1 MKKAQLKN
9 RIAVA
14 NKQKKAD
21 LVIRHASIVN
31 VFTKSLT
38 AGDVAIS
45 DGVIVGIGDYEGV
58 KEIDASGK
66 FIAPGL
72 IDAHV
77 HIESSMVTPQQFS
90 QIVLPHGVTTVITD
104 PHEIANVSG
113 TAGLEFMLKDAESA
127 LLDIKMMLP
136 SCVPSTPFENAGA
149 RLSAEDLSPF
159 VERDQVLGLAEVM
172 DFPAVLNGDG
182 AMLDKLLLSRQIDG
196 HAAGL
201 TENDI
206 NVYGTAGILTDH
218 ECVTKEQMLARIE
231 RGLYVMLREGS
242 VAKDLDALLEGV
254 TEQNAH
260 RCLFCTDDK
269 HLDDLIDEGS
279 VDYNVRTAI
288 QSGLHP
294 ITAISMATLN
304 AAQCFGLRQKGAIAP
319 GYDADFLL
327 LDSLEDFIIAEVYKA
342 GQLAAQ
348 NGLYVGPATEDSDSS
363 SVRDTVRIAE
373 LSTNSLQI
381 PMGTSTT
388 AHIIGINPNKLITE
402 HLIEETPVVD
412 GFFMSNPA
420 QDLLKIAVVER
431 HRATGNIGLGIIKG
445 LGLQNGAIAT
455 TVAHD
460 SHNVIVVGT
469 NDEDMLAAIEALDQL
484 QGGLVV
490 VQNGEVLASLSLP
503 IAGLMSGEPFSAVYD
518 QLKKLDDSLVQLGAP
533 THFNAFLTLSFMSLP
548 VIPHLKLT
556 DRGLFDVASFRHI
569 SVPVPVHHTIQFN
582 RQKMTE
588 NVDVTEF

>member
-9 RIAVA
+9 RIDAA

-21 LVIRHASIVN
+21 LVIRNASIVN

-38 AGDVAIS
+38 SGDVAIS
-45 DGVIVGIGDYEGV
+45 DGMIVGIGEYEGIR
-58 KEIDASGK
+58 EIDASGK

-90 QIVLPHGVTTVITD
+90 QVVLPHGVTTVITD

-113 TAGLEFMLKDAESA
+113 TAGLEFMLKDSEST
-127 LLDIKMMLP
+127 LLDIRLMLP
-136 SCVPSTPFENAGA
+136 SCVPCTPFENAGA
-149 RLSAEDLSPF
+149 SLSAEDLAPF
-159 VERDQVLGLAEVM
+159 LYRDRVLGLAEVM
-172 DFPAVLNGDG
+172 DFPAVLRGDD
-182 AMLDKLLLSRQIDG
+182 AMLDKLLLNQQIDG

-218 ECVTKEQMLARIE
+218 ECVSKEEMVARLE

-242 VAKDLDALLEGV
+242 VAKNLHALLEGV
-254 TEQNAH
+254 TEQNAQ

-269 HLDDLIDEGS
+269 HLDDLIEEGS

-288 QSGLHP
+288 SQGLHP
-294 ITAISMATLN
+294 VTAISMASLN

-327 LDSLEDFIIAEVYKA
+327 LDSLEEFKIAEVYK
-342 GQLAAQ
+342 GGILAAKD
-348 NGLYVGPATEDSDSS
+348 GRYVGPVLEHSETA
-363 SVRDTVRIAE
+363 SVRDTVRIAD
-373 LSTNSLQI
+373 LSIGDLQI
-381 PMGTSTT
+381 PMGNNTT
-388 AHIIGINPNKLITE
+388 AHIIGINPNNLITE
-402 HLIEETPVVD
+402 HLIEEAPVAD
-412 GFFMSNPA
+412 GFFVSDTA
-420 QDLLKIAVVER
+420 KDLLKIAVIER
-431 HRATGNIGLGIIKG
+431 HRATGNIGLGIVKG

-460 SHNVIVVGT
+460 SHNIIAVGT
-469 NDEDMLAAIEALDQL
+469 NDSDIKAAIEAVHEL

-490 VQNGEVLASLSLP
+490 VQDGKVLSSLP
-503 IAGLMSGEPFSAVYD
+503 LAIAGLMSEEPFPAVYER
-518 QLKKLDDSLVQLGAP
+518 LKTLDESLLQIGAP
-533 THFNAFLTLSFMSLP
+533 THFNAFLTLSFLSLP

-556 DRGLFDVASFRHI
+556 DCGLFDVASFQHI
-569 SVPVPVHHTIQFN
+569 PVAV
-582 RQKMTE
+582 E
-588 NVDVTEF
+588 EE

>member
-1 MKKAQLKN
+1 MTKAQLKN
-9 RIAVA
+9 RIATA
-14 NKQKKAD
+14 NKENKAD

-31 VFTKSLT
+31 VFTKTLT
-38 AGDVAIS
+38 TGDVAVC
-45 DGVIVGIGDYEGV
+45 DGVIVGIGEYEGIE
-58 KEIDASGK
+58 EIDAKGK

-113 TAGLEFMLKDAESA
+113 VSGLEFMLKDAASA

-136 SCVPSTPFENAGA
+136 SCVPATPFENAGA
-149 RLSAEDLSPF
+149 QLSAGDLQTF
-159 VERDQVLGLAEVM
+159 VGRDQVLGLAEVM
-172 DFPAVLNGDG
+172 DFPAVLNGDA

-201 TENDI
+201 TANDI

-218 ECVTKEQMLARIE
+218 ECVTKEEMAMRLE

-242 VAKDLDALLEGV
+242 VAKDLQALLEGV
-254 TEQNAH
+254 TEQNAQ

-269 HLDDLIDEGS
+269 HLDNLIDEGS

-288 QSGLHP
+288 RYGINP
-294 ITAISMATLN
+294 ITAISMASLN
-304 AAQCFGLRQKGAIAP
+304 AAQCFGLHRKGAIAP
-319 GYDADFLL
+319 GYDADFVL
-327 LDSLEDFIIAEVYKA
+327 LDNLEAFTIAEVYKG
-342 GQLAAQ
+342 GQLAAKD
-348 NGLYVGPATEDSDSS
+348 GRYAGTVREASETAA
-363 SVRDTVRIAE
+363 VRDTVRLPE
-373 LSTNSLQI
+373 LSLADLQI
-381 PMGTSTT
+381 PMGTSTS
-388 AHIIGINPNKLITE
+388 AHVIGINPNKLITE
-402 HLIEETPVVD
+402 HLIEDVQVAGGNFVSD
-412 GFFMSNPA
+412 AASGH
-420 QDLLKIAVVER
+420 LKIAVIER
-431 HRATGNIGLGIIKG
+431 HRATGNIGLGIVKG

-469 NDEDMLAAIEALDQL
+469 NDEDMLLAIDALHQL
-484 QGGLVV
+484 QGGLAV
-490 VQNGEVLASLSLP
+490 VQNGQILASLPLP
-503 IAGLMSGEPFSAVYD
+503 IAGLMSSEPFSAVYD
-518 QLKKLDDSLVQLGAP
+518 QLKAIDKSLLQIGAP
-533 THFNAFLTLSFMSLP
+533 THFNAFLTLSFLSLP

-569 SVPVPVHHTIQFN
+569 EVVV
-582 RQKMTE
+582 RE
-588 NVDVTEF
+588 G

>member
-1 MKKAQLKN
+1 MKKIQLKN
-9 RIAVA
+9 RIDAA

-21 LVIRHASIVN
+21 LVIHNASIVN

-38 AGDVAIS
+38 SGDVAIS
-45 DGVIVGIGDYEGV
+45 DGMIVGIGKYEGV
-58 KEIDASGK
+58 QEIDATGK

-90 QIVLPHGVTTVITD
+90 QVVLPHGVTTVITD

-113 TAGLEFMLKDAESA
+113 TDGLEFMLTDSEPA
-127 LLDIKMMLP
+127 LLDIKLMLP
-136 SCVPSTPFENAGA
+136 SCVPATPFENAGA
-149 RLSAEDLSPF
+149 ELSAEDLAPF
-159 VERDQVLGLAEVM
+159 LYRDRVLGLAEVM
-172 DFPAVLNGDG
+172 DFPAVLRGDD
-182 AMLDKLLLSRQIDG
+182 AMLDKLLLNQQIDG

-206 NVYGTAGILTDH
+206 NVYGTAGIMTDH
-218 ECVTKEQMLARIE
+218 ECVSKEEMVARLE

-242 VAKDLDALLEGV
+242 VAKNLHALLEGV
-254 TEQNAH
+254 TEQNAQ

-269 HLDDLIDEGS
+269 HLDDLIEEGS

-288 QSGLHP
+288 RQGIQP
-294 ITAISMATLN
+294 ITAISMASFN

-327 LDSLEDFIIAEVYKA
+327 LDNLEELEIAEVYRA
-342 GQLAAQ
+342 GVLVAQ
-348 NGLYVGPATEDSDSS
+348 NGRYVGPVREKSATE
-363 SVRDTVRIAE
+363 SVQDTVHIAE
-373 LSTNSLQI
+373 LAKDSFRI
-381 PMGTSTT
+381 PMGQSTA
-388 AHIIGINPNKLITE
+388 AHIIGINPNNLITD
-402 HLIEETPVVD
+402 HLIEEVPVAD
-412 GFFMSNPA
+412 GSFVLAPS

-431 HRATGNIGLGIIKG
+431 HRATGNIGLGIVKG

-460 SHNVIVVGT
+460 SHNIIAVGT
-469 NDEDMLAAIEALDQL
+469 DDRDIQAAVEAVHAL

-490 VQNGEVLASLSLP
+490 VQDGEVLASLPLA
-503 IAGLMSGEPFSAVYD
+503 IAGLMSDEPFAAVYA
-518 QLKKLDDSLVQLGAP
+518 QLKTLDQSLLQIGAP
-533 THFNAFLTLSFMSLP
+533 THFNAFLTLSFLSLP

-556 DRGLFDVASFRHI
+556 DCGLFDVATFQHI
-569 SVPVPVHHTIQFN
+569 PVAVQP
-582 RQKMTE
+582 E
-588 NVDVTEF
+588 